1 MPDRLTLAAALV
13 ALSLAQAAGAAELLF
28 GTEGNRLRRFD
39 VDTLGNPKPLHDVLI
54 ESASD
59 GETGGPG
66 PTTPGGRD
74 INGMICRFP
83 DGSGRFLAGEDT
95 GQVAVRPGW
104 GVFDAGANQSASSR
118 QPISRT
124 SPIRASA
131 SRSAAPSI
139 PRVGSSPPKSAR
151 RTSAPTTAS

>member
-1 MPDRLTLAAALV
+1 MADTTHALPG
-13 ALSLAQAAGAAELLF
+13 SLARVNLPRRRELLF

-39 VDTLGNPKPLHDVLI
+39 VDTIGNPKLLDDVFI

-95 GQVAVRPGW
+95 GQIAIRPGW
-104 GVFDAGANQSASSR
+104 VRRSSVPR
-118 QPISRT
+118 MRALSIRFLMT
-124 SPIRASA
+124 S
-131 SRSAAPSI
+131 
-139 PRVGSSPPKSAR
+139 
-151 RTSAPTTAS
+151 

>member
-1 MPDRLTLAAALV
+1 MLDRTRTAAL
-13 ALSLAQAAGAAELLF
+13 ALALGAALGSQAVAGELLF

-39 VDTLGNPKPLHDVLI
+39 VDTIGNPKLLDDVFI

-83 DGSGRFLAGEDT
+83 DGSGRCCL
-95 GQVAVRPGW
+95 R
-104 GVFDAGANQSASSR
+104 
-118 QPISRT
+118 
-124 SPIRASA
+124 
-131 SRSAAPSI
+131 
-139 PRVGSSPPKSAR
+139 
-151 RTSAPTTAS
+151 TASTFLS